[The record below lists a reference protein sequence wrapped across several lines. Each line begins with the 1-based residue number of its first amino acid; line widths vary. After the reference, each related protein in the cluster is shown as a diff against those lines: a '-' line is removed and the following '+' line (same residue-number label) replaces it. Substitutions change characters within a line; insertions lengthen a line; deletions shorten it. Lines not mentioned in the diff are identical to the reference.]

1 MDSISL
7 LTDEQAINAV
17 KLFYDFAP
25 PELWEDGKKP
35 APERVEKVAAALV
48 EYASADDKPVIAAL
62 LDDDKKELMGA
73 RSEVCR
79 MLLSQLRQSPTFL
92 PIVDRAIETACQP
105 RAGIEPITGAFIVVI
120 LLATTKVEVE
130 YTPDGKLKKIVVEPG
145 RGVVEIIEALR
156 LSELLEKL
164 PPVIK
169 ALPEEVLGDLVKI
182 FTRG

>member
-17 KLFYDFAP
+17 RLFYDFAP
-25 PELWEDGKKP
+25 PELWEDGRKP

-92 PIVDRAIETACQP
+92 PIVDRAIETARQP
-105 RAGIEPITGAFIVVI
+105 QAGIEPITGAFIVAI
-120 LLATTKVEVE
+120 LLATTKVES
-130 YTPDGKLKKIVVEPG
+130 TPEGWKIYFG
-145 RGVVEIIEALR
+145 AGVVDAIAALR
-156 LSELLEKL
+156 LPELLEKL
-164 PPVIK
+164 PPVLK
-169 ALPEEVLGDLVKI
+169 ALPEGVLDALVKK
-182 FTRG
+182 F